1 VQHRRPD
8 VGKRVCGGHDRSL
21 LGLSY
26 RSLTSSRDHSRSR
39 GRSGS
44 LESFLRKSTKTEL
57 FFPESL
63 KLGVVP
69 LVEISWVLVFGL
81 EGTQGSGL
89 VALVCYFLM

>member
-1 VQHRRPD
+1 MEHRRPD
-8 VGKRVCGGHDRSL
+8 VEKRMCGGHDRNQ

-26 RSLTSSRDHSRSR
+26 RSLASPRDHSRSH

-69 LVEISWVLVFGL
+69 LVEIPVEEESSEVGRSNF
-81 EGTQGSGL
+81 
-89 VALVCYFLM
+89 M